1 MRTVENDRALAKPG
15 SPRPLAGNP
24 GGWAGRPWLRAAVSL
39 ALSGILLSPG
49 GLRGQTPSAL
59 TLMEEA
65 EARYREIPL
74 FCAAFHQSLE
84 VPLMGETH
92 VSKGEICQAQPDLF
106 SMRWSDPAGDAV
118 VADGESFWVYY
129 PSADP
134 RQVLRFS
141 MEVRPGGLDFQREFL
156 EDPGGKY
163 RLSYVGQESVSG
175 RPAHVISARPR
186 EPAAFNEARLWLDR
200 DRMLILQARIGM
212 ENGSVRTIT
221 LSDID
226 LDPPPDP
233 GRFRFTPPP
242 GAQVIRR
249 DG

>member
-1 MRTVENDRALAKPG
+1 MSTVETDRALAEPG
-15 SPRPLAGNP
+15 TFRHLPGTPRR
-24 GGWAGRPWLRAAVSL
+24 WAVRPWLRAAASV
-39 ALSGILLSPG
+39 ALSGIILSTG
-49 GLRGQTPSAL
+49 GLQGQTSSAL
-59 TLMEEA
+59 ALMEEA

-74 FCAAFHQSLE
+74 FCGTFDQSLE

-106 SMRWSDPAGDAV
+106 SMRWSDPAGDVV

-134 RQVLRFS
+134 RQVLKFS
-141 MEVRPGGLDFQREFL
+141 MEVRPGGLDFHREFL
-156 EDPGGKY
+156 EDPGEKY
-163 RLSYVGQESVSG
+163 HLSYVGQESVSG

-200 DRMLILQARIGM
+200 DRLLILQVRVGM